1 MPQLT
6 LKFRSA
12 TLLLAGLL
20 CVLPARARVSPA
32 KRILARA
39 HRLHQALLRQ
49 PRSARTPGQFLAI
62 VHLLAPLRRQR
73 NDAQAAQAAYYDS
86 AGLEVELAQT
96 THSYAVAHA
105 AWLRA
110 VHFYYTLL
118 LRYPYSQFRRNVDWS
133 LAQIEWSKLD
143 LRAPARTHLRDFLL
157 RYPADPRASAARREL
172 RGEIRGSLPILSGSA
187 LAKLG
192 RRALI
197 SRPVP
202 PSPAP
207 ALSARPQAAA
217 RPAGLAAV
225 PVALNASSDAYF
237 QHLHVW
243 HDPGAIRL
251 VLFLTRRVPISW
263 GTIVSRHIL
272 FLDLHGCATAW
283 VRGLHT
289 YPVADPGL
297 RYIRAGQNQ
306 ADIVRVV
313 VGATAALALTPHIH
327 FYPNPARYIITLTRI
342 SIPAAP
348 VLAQSRTPAIHPPQP
363 AVPASA
369 HSRTVSISSNA
380 VPPGAPIRPRPLVAV
395 RRLITPRPPP
405 VRPVVLH
412 PSAPLPNG
420 RRSLT
425 RALDLGIRRI
435 VIDPGHGGHDTGT
448 IGPNG
453 LYEKNVVLGVALK
466 LGRLLRRRLGVRVF
480 YTRDRDVFIPL
491 TERTAIANR
500 DHADLFISI
509 HANASSDPQVSG
521 IETYYLNF
529 TQNPQA
535 LAVAARE
542 NAGSGYDIH
551 NLGGLITKIAIDNK
565 MQESRQ
571 LAHDVEISLVRGLHE
586 PDRHVKSAPF
596 IVLIGARMPSILT
609 EISFLSNP
617 YYARRLGQSWYQQ
630 RIALD
635 IYRGIA
641 RYVHSLGGPRIVRA
655 QNHPLRQP
663 AHIMPVHQAER

>member
-20 CVLPARARVSPA
+20 CVLPARARVSSA
-32 KRILARA
+32 GRILARA

-49 PRSARTPGQFLAI
+49 PRAARTPGQFLAI
-62 VHLLAPLRRQR
+62 VQLLAPLLRQR
-73 NDAQAAQAAYYDS
+73 TDARAAQAAYYDS

-110 VHFYYTLL
+110 VRFYYTLL
-118 LRYPYSQFRRNVDWS
+118 RRYPFSQYRRNVDWS
-133 LAQIEWSKLD
+133 LAQIEWNQLD
-143 LRAPARTHLRDFLL
+143 LRAPARKHLRDFLL
-157 RYPADPRASAARREL
+157 RYPADPRASAAQREL
-172 RGEIRGSLPILSGSA
+172 RGEIRRPLPILSGSA

-192 RRALI
+192 RRPLL
-197 SRPVP
+197 SRPAP
-202 PSPAP
+202 PPRP
-207 ALSARPQAAA
+207 ARPQAAA
-217 RPAGLAAV
+217 QPAGPVAV
-225 PVALNASSDAYF
+225 PVTLNASAVAYF

-263 GTIVSRHIL
+263 GTVASRHIL

-283 VRGLHT
+283 VKGLHS
-289 YPVADPGL
+289 YSAADPGL

-306 ADIVRVV
+306 ADVVRVV
-313 VGATAALALTPHIH
+313 VAATPALALTPRIH
-327 FYPNPARYIITLTRI
+327 FYPNPARYVITLTRTSLPAAPRVAKILKPVVPPPQTRAVPAGVPSLTASI
-342 SIPAAP
+342 SSHAVLPAAP
-348 VLAQSRTPAIHPPQP
+348 V
-363 AVPASA
+363 
-369 HSRTVSISSNA
+369 
-380 VPPGAPIRPRPLVAV
+380 RPRPLAA
-395 RRLITPRPPP
+395 RRRMMTPHPPP
-405 VRPVVLH
+405 MRPVVLH
-412 PSAPLPNG
+412 PSAPLPDG

-453 LYEKNVVLGVALK
+453 LYEKNVVLNVALK
-466 LGRLLRRRLGVRVF
+466 LGRLLRRRLGMRVL
-480 YTRDRDVFIPL
+480 YTRDHDVFIPL

-500 DHADLFISI
+500 DHADLFVSI
-509 HANASSDPQVSG
+509 HANASSDPQISG

-571 LAHDVEISLVRGLHE
+571 LAQDVESSLVRGLHE

-609 EISFLSNP
+609 EISFLSDP
-617 YYARRLGQSWYQQ
+617 YYARRLGQPWYQR
-630 RIALD
+630 RIALAL
-635 IYRGIA
+635 YHGIA
-641 RYVHSLGGPRIVRA
+641 RYIGSLGGPRIIRA
-655 QNHPLRQP
+655 LNHPLRRP
-663 AHIMPVHQAER
+663 AHIVPVHQAER

>member
-12 TLLLAGLL
+12 PLLLAGLL
-20 CVLPARARVSPA
+20 CVLPAGARVSPA
-32 KRILARA
+32 SRLLARA

-49 PRSARTPGQFLAI
+49 PRATRTPSQFLAI

-73 NDAQAAQAAYYDS
+73 TDARAAQAAYYDS

-96 THSYAVAHA
+96 THSYAVAHT

-192 RRALI
+192 RRPLI
-197 SRPVP
+197 SRPAP
-202 PSPAP
+202 PSSAP
-207 ALSARPQAAA
+207 ARSARPQAAA
-217 RPAGLAAV
+217 RPASAAAV
-225 PVALNASSDAYF
+225 PVALNALPDAYF

-263 GTIVSRHIL
+263 GTIASRHIL

-289 YPVADPGL
+289 YPATDPGL

-313 VGATAALALTPHIH
+313 VGATAALSLTPHVH
-327 FYPNPARYIITLTRI
+327 FYPNPARYIITLTRV

-348 VLAQSRTPAIHPPQP
+348 VLAQSRTPA
-363 AVPASA
+363 A
-369 HSRTVSISSNA
+369 
-380 VPPGAPIRPRPLVAV
+380 PPGAPIRPRPLVAV
-395 RRLITPRPPP
+395 RRIITPRPPP
-405 VRPVVLH
+405 IRPVVLH
-412 PSAPLPNG
+412 PSAPLPDG

-453 LYEKNVVLGVALK
+453 LYEKTVVLAVALK

-509 HANASSDPQVSG
+509 HANASTDPQVSG

-529 TQNPQA
+529 THNPQA

-571 LAHDVEISLVRGLHE
+571 LAHDVEISLVRSLHE

-617 YYARRLGQSWYQQ
+617 YYARLLGQSWYQQ
-630 RIALD
+630 RIALA
-635 IYRGIA
+635 IYHGIA